1 MLIALWIVNA
11 VLALVFLAVGVM
23 KLVRPKEALAASGMA
38 WTADASAGAVKA
50 IGAVEV
56 LGGLGLILPL
66 ATGVAPVL
74 TPLAAV
80 GLGLT
85 MVGAIVLHVRR
96 KESFVVPAVL
106 LVVAAA
112 SAALGFMHL

>member
-1 MLIALWIVNA
+1 MAIALWIVNA
-11 VLALVFLAVGVM
+11 ILALVFVAVGVM
-23 KLVRPKEALAASGMA
+23 KLARTREALEASGMA
-38 WTADASAGAVKA
+38 WTANASAGLVKA
-50 IGAVEV
+50 IGAVEL

-80 GLGLT
+80 GLALT
-85 MVGAIVLHVRR
+85 MIGAIVLHVRR

-112 SAALGFMHL
+112 SAILGFMIL